1 VIIWSGHLTVTNSI
15 LWNNALSLQSDPPCP
30 TCFTVTY
37 SDIQGG
43 WTGVGN
49 IDADPLFVDAV
60 QGNYHLKSIS
70 PAIDAGTTM
79 GAPVAD
85 LEGTPRD
92 VAPDMGAY
100 EWVGFRIFL
109 PVTFKTAGP

>member
-1 VIIWSGHLTVTNSI
+1 
-15 LWNNALSLQSDPPCP
+15 
-30 TCFTVTY
+30 
-37 SDIQGG
+37 
-43 WTGVGN
+43 
-49 IDADPLFVDAV
+49 
-60 QGNYHLKSIS
+60 
-70 PAIDAGTTM
+70 M